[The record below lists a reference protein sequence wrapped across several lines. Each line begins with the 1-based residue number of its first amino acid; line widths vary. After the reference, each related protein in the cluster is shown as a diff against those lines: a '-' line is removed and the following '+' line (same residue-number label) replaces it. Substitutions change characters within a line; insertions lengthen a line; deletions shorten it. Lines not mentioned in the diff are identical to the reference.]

1 MANNDGDGARF
12 VAVGDGETG
21 DFVELMKNANTRKKT
36 VSDIKILKDWL
47 ISVGELRN
55 PEDIPVEA
63 MNMYLARFFIAVR
76 TKDRKEY
83 EPDSLKCIQSSIHR
97 YLNEKSNISILKDK
111 EFAHSRDVLG
121 AKRKALKGKGL
132 GNKKRRADPFTSD
145 EIDSLFNKNLLGISN
160 PEALTNTV
168 WLNNSLHFGMRSRQE
183 HTDMLFGDV
192 TMKATSE
199 GKHYLEYS
207 ERMTKTRQGE
217 SGNTR
222 SFAPKMFENPGDP
235 RCPVNAFKEFMK
247 RRPVDTLTPDSR
259 MYLSTL
265 HNITPDSTFP
275 PIRALWFSK
284 QPLGKNKLGDLAKTM
299 SLKAGLTGRKVNHSA
314 RKTTVTSLLH
324 SNVEATQIMQLTGH
338 RNVQSIN
345 QYSSS
350 SLEQQE
356 KMSNILSDISS
367 GNRGSIANKPGNVS
381 DQPSTSTHNIEH
393 LTDDDLT
400 NVDVDA
406 MVACIE
412 SYEENSATMATS
424 NSAQPTVIDLAPIMP
439 NSRVCVL
446 PYSKISGNVTINFYG
461 VNDKN

>member
-1 MANNDGDGARF
+1 
-12 VAVGDGETG
+12 
-21 DFVELMKNANTRKKT
+21 
-36 VSDIKILKDWL
+36 
-47 ISVGELRN
+47 
-55 PEDIPVEA
+55 
-63 MNMYLARFFIAVR
+63 
-76 TKDRKEY
+76 
-83 EPDSLKCIQSSIHR
+83 
-97 YLNEKSNISILKDK
+97 
-111 EFAHSRDVLG
+111 
-121 AKRKALKGKGL
+121 
-132 GNKKRRADPFTSD
+132 
-145 EIDSLFNKNLLGISN
+145 
-160 PEALTNTV
+160 
-168 WLNNSLHFGMRSRQE
+168 
-183 HTDMLFGDV
+183 
-192 TMKATSE
+192 
-199 GKHYLEYS
+199 
-207 ERMTKTRQGE
+207 
-217 SGNTR
+217 
-222 SFAPKMFENPGDP
+222 
-235 RCPVNAFKEFMK
+235 
-247 RRPVDTLTPDSR
+247 

-367 GNRGSIANKPGNVS
+367 GNRGSIANKPENVS
-381 DQPSTSTHNIEH
+381 NQPSTSTHNIEQ

>member
-1 MANNDGDGARF
+1 MVFF
-12 VAVGDGETG
+12 V
-21 DFVELMKNANTRKKT
+21 
-36 VSDIKILKDWL
+36 
-47 ISVGELRN
+47 
-55 PEDIPVEA
+55 
-63 MNMYLARFFIAVR
+63 
-76 TKDRKEY
+76 
-83 EPDSLKCIQSSIHR
+83 
-97 YLNEKSNISILKDK
+97 
-111 EFAHSRDVLG
+111 
-121 AKRKALKGKGL
+121 
-132 GNKKRRADPFTSD
+132 
-145 EIDSLFNKNLLGISN
+145 
-160 PEALTNTV
+160 
-168 WLNNSLHFGMRSRQE
+168 
-183 HTDMLFGDV
+183 
-192 TMKATSE
+192 
-199 GKHYLEYS
+199 
-207 ERMTKTRQGE
+207 
-217 SGNTR
+217 
-222 SFAPKMFENPGDP
+222 GDP
-235 RCPVNAFKEFMK
+235 RCPVNAFKEFMR

-299 SLKAGLTGRKVNHSA
+299 SLKAGLTGRKVNHRA

-324 SNVEATQIMQLTGH
+324 SYVEATQIMQLTGH

-345 QYSSS
+345 RYSSS

-381 DQPSTSTHNIEH
+381 NQPSKSFHNIEQ

-424 NSAQPTVIDLAPIMP
+424 NSAQPTVIDLAQLCQIHAF
-439 NSRVCVL
+439 VYCHIL
-446 PYSKISGNVTINFYG
+446 K
-461 VNDKN
+461 

>member
-47 ISVGELRN
+47 
-55 PEDIPVEA
+55 
-63 MNMYLARFFIAVR
+63 
-76 TKDRKEY
+76 T
-83 EPDSLKCIQSSIHR
+83 
-97 YLNEKSNISILKDK
+97 
-111 EFAHSRDVLG
+111 
-121 AKRKALKGKGL
+121 
-132 GNKKRRADPFTSD
+132 
-145 EIDSLFNKNLLGISN
+145 SN

-259 MYLSTL
+259 IYLSTL

-299 SLKAGLTGRKVNHSA
+299 FFKAGLTGPAA
-314 RKTTVTSLLH
+314 RK
-324 SNVEATQIMQLTGH
+324 NVKHL
-338 RNVQSIN
+338 
-345 QYSSS
+345 
-350 SLEQQE
+350 
-356 KMSNILSDISS
+356 LSDISS

-381 DQPSTSTHNIEH
+381 NQPSTSTHNIEQ

-412 SYEENSATMATS
+412 NYEENSATMAAS

-439 NSRVCVL
+439 NSRLCVL